1 MEKKRLKLSISGSS
15 KKTLS
20 SIEQAKTQS
29 KNAVLIEKKTGKYS
43 GRPVYSKPY
52 KQNDKNKQSF
62 LPKKNVFSK
71 PQSTPSDF
79 ERRKLAE
86 QRATRR
92 LKGEE
97 FQKDTKGKSG
107 FRKRELVVTT
117 QEQYPQNILVE
128 FVQDR
133 CEILDSFQVG
143 ELVKIDI
150 NIRGREWTNKDNEV
164 KYFNSIQGWR
174 IEKIEENY
182 DSQLPPIPTKEDL
195 GTSQETNKEPDDL
208 PF

>member
-1 MEKKRLKLSISGSS
+1 MNISG
-15 KKTLS
+15 KIK
-20 SIEQAKTQS
+20 
-29 KNAVLIEKKTGKYS
+29 LINE
-43 GRPVYSKPY
+43 
-52 KQNDKNKQSF
+52 
-62 LPKKNVFSK
+62 
-71 PQSTPSDF
+71 
-79 ERRKLAE
+79 
-86 QRATRR
+86 
-92 LKGEE
+92 
-97 FQKDTKGKSG
+97 TKEYGSNG

-195 GTSQETNKEPDDL
+195 GTSQETTKEPDL
-208 PF
+208 SLIHI

>member
-1 MEKKRLKLSISGSS
+1 MNISG
-15 KKTLS
+15 KIK
-20 SIEQAKTQS
+20 
-29 KNAVLIEKKTGKYS
+29 LINE
-43 GRPVYSKPY
+43 
-52 KQNDKNKQSF
+52 
-62 LPKKNVFSK
+62 
-71 PQSTPSDF
+71 
-79 ERRKLAE
+79 
-86 QRATRR
+86 
-92 LKGEE
+92 
-97 FQKDTKGKSG
+97 TKEYGSNG

-133 CEILDSFQVG
+133 CELLDSYNIG

-182 DSQLPPIPTKEDL
+182 DSQLPPLPTKEELNADEN
-195 GTSQETNKEPDDL
+195 SSKEPDDP

>member
-1 MEKKRLKLSISGSS
+1 MNISG
-15 KKTLS
+15 KIK
-20 SIEQAKTQS
+20 
-29 KNAVLIEKKTGKYS
+29 LINE
-43 GRPVYSKPY
+43 
-52 KQNDKNKQSF
+52 
-62 LPKKNVFSK
+62 
-71 PQSTPSDF
+71 
-79 ERRKLAE
+79 
-86 QRATRR
+86 
-92 LKGEE
+92 
-97 FQKDTKGKSG
+97 TKEYGSNG

-174 IEKIEENY
+174 I
-182 DSQLPPIPTKEDL
+182 DSLQQNVPSAVPPVPPVEAFEPTKDL
-195 GTSQETNKEPDDL
+195 KTEEPDDL